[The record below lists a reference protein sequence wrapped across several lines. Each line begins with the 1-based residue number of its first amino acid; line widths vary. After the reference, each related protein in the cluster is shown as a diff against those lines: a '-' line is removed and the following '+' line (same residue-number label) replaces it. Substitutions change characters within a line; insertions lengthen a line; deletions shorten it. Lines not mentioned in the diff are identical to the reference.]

1 MVGRTEELLAGTTL
15 LNDLNETGLELL
27 NGGDVVGE
35 NTHLSGFGG
44 DVDLDTIWERI
55 VSMGRS
61 RVKDGRPMIS
71 TYSEC
76 EATYTPVDLKIDC

>member
-15 LNDLNETGLELL
+15 LDDLNETGLELL

-35 NTHLSGFGG
+35 NTHLSGLGG
-44 DVDLDTIWERI
+44 DVDLDTIWERF

-61 RVKDGRPMIS
+61 KVQGGRAMLS
-71 TYSEC
+71 T
-76 EATYTPVDLKIDC
+76 